1 MTCLG
6 FGSLL
11 DVMIEVVLVLVVITV
26 AEQLRP
32 CQFYRWID
40 PPTPEHLVPVLI
52 ELCDQVRAM
61 RTANRQGNGHMD
73 LALVDAAFVDA
84 KASRQQ

>member
-26 AEQLRP
+26 AEQ
-32 CQFYRWID
+32 YA
-40 PPTPEHLVPVLI
+40 
-52 ELCDQVRAM
+52 AM
-61 RTANRQGNGHMD
+61 PILSLD
-73 LALVDAAFVDA
+73 
-84 KASRQQ
+84 